1 MPIISGGTQESYV
14 ENRRPSRN
22 KLVTRGFGP
31 LSGGVPGRAALVSQ
45 GLGGFF
51 QNIKRQAIRIVQAG
65 QSGTKRALQEL
76 QEVMV
81 WAKLIRINEEKPSI
95 PIQGSIKVR
104 ISKTSQIAAVLISK
118 AKVRVR
124 EALEDVKIT
133 VKRIK

>member
-1 MPIISGGTQESYV
+1 MTVIGSIDSSK
-14 ENRRPSRN
+14 PSRN

-31 LSGGVPGRAALVSQ
+31 VSGGVPGRASLVSQ

-51 QNIKRQAIRIVQAG
+51 QNIKRQAIRIIRAG
-65 QSGTKRALQEL
+65 QSGTKRALQEI

-81 WAKLIRINEEKPSI
+81 WAKLIRINDEKPTI

-104 ISKTSQIAAVLISK
+104 MSKTSQIAAVLISK
-118 AKVRVR
+118 ATVRVR
-124 EALEDVKIT
+124 EAWEDLKIT

>member
-1 MPIISGGTQESYV
+1 MTVIGSIDS
-14 ENRRPSRN
+14 NRPSRN

-31 LSGGVPGRAALVSQ
+31 LSGGTPGRASLVSQ

-51 QNIKRQAIRIVQAG
+51 QNVKRQAIRIISAG

-81 WAKLIRINEEKPSI
+81 WAKLIRINDEKPSF

-104 ISKTSQIAAVLISK
+104 ISRTSQIAAVLVSK

-124 EALEDVKIT
+124 EAWEDLKIT